1 MEGNTTSRP
10 RPNELVIPDDEAYLR
25 TDIELSDIAEYLM
38 TNLEPIDI
46 KTLDA
51 EDHICPICHEE
62 FQESDNMKLAH
73 EPVKSV
79 CNHIFGKRCVIKW
92 LDPFFY
98 FGSTGPVGRSSHGKT
113 DCQSCRRIS
122 SQRRLSKVWS
132 FWPRGFGSGTT
143 RMPMLGS
150 HGPRSRNGRGDIF
163 ENWSGIVDRSMNSTC
178 LASSSTGFLGGLN
191 GCCWIMRS
199 NSRLRPS
206 APFRRI

>member
-10 RPNELVIPDDEAYLR
+10 RPNELVIPDDEAYAR

-62 FQESDNMKLAH
+62 FQESDNMKLAY

-113 DCQSCRRIS
+113 DCQSCRRNFFPKATLEGMEFLAA
-122 SQRRLSKVWS
+122 RLWLWDNAYANAGVARSEIEE
-132 FWPRGFGSGTT
+132 
-143 RMPMLGS
+143 
-150 HGPRSRNGRGDIF
+150 RSRRYI
-163 ENWSGIVDRSMNSTC
+163 
-178 LASSSTGFLGGLN
+178 
-191 GCCWIMRS
+191 
-199 NSRLRPS
+199 
-206 APFRRI
+206 